1 MAYSAPPEPSLFFL
15 DSLSNSV
22 FHYSMRLVYQGQYFP
37 LEAFEGEITALG
49 LGPPNDIF
57 LAVGDNVYHAQ
68 PQR

>member
-1 MAYSAPPEPSLFFL
+1 
-15 DSLSNSV
+15 
-22 FHYSMRLVYQGQYFP
+22 